1 MGGMDGFY
9 RFARLMV
16 ERHRNPLCVAFRLV
30 FLGVLVAYVWRN
42 SPLGIV
48 MATAAMVGGPFLFE
62 VPERAPPALEK
73 MARATHRWLDETG
86 PAAMVL
92 QSLLGLVIFVG
103 WLHALWHNQLGD
115 SLAWGAGLLVFKLG
129 LLAWYMREPA
139 DVTGD

>member
-1 MGGMDGFY
+1 MDGFY

-16 ERHRNPLCVAFRLV
+16 ERHRNPFCIAFRMAFLV
-30 FLGVLVAYVWRN
+30 VLVAYVWQN
-42 SPLGIV
+42 SWLGIV
-48 MATAAMVGGPFLFE
+48 MATAAMLGGPFLFE
-62 VPERAPPALEK
+62 VPKQAPPALEK
-73 MARATHRWLDETG
+73 MARASNRWLDETG

-92 QSLLGLVIFVG
+92 ESLLGLVVFAG

-139 DVTGD
+139 GVAGD